1 MLTDRELQEQVL
13 AALEWEPGVNAPRI
27 GVSVDDGVV
36 TLQGTVTTLRQ
47 KYLAERVARSVY
59 AVRAVANDIDVAPDV
74 ATVRSDSAIAGA
86 VANALEW
93 DSAIPDGA
101 VKATVRNGWVT
112 LTGTVAWEYQRSE
125 AERAARNL
133 NGVRG
138 ISNAVLIEPVAS
150 VGDIKANIE
159 RAFKRSAEIDAA
171 RVNVETRD
179 GVVILSGTVHSLFER
194 DEAARVAWAAPGVT
208 KVDDR
213 LVVAP

>member
-13 AALEWEPGVNAPRI
+13 AALEWEPGVNAARI

-112 LTGTVAWEYQRSE
+112 LTGTVAWEYQRSA